1 MFANQ
6 IRPPGFPPIQNN
18 QNRFNQNQGNN
29 FNQNRGTNFNQN
41 RGNNFYQEQVYQ
53 PPTSQPPVYQD
64 YLYQVPA
71 PQMQGVSKTD
81 FENYVKANDAILRN
95 MQKSRPRRNDEKHR
109 ENANEQK
116 EKFYEIFKDMS
127 FEISFMD
134 ALTLMPKFASTL
146 KALIGNKEKLSEMAR
161 TPLNEHCS
169 AVILNNP
176 LPDLGASINLM
187 PFSVWKKLNLP
198 NLTPTC
204 MTLELADRSI
214 SRPIGIAKDVN
225 VKVGVFQ
232 FPADFVVVDFEPDP
246 RVPLILGRCFLKTS
260 RALIEYSVNY
270 NDMTANRIDVVEL
283 ACEEYSQEVLG
294 FSDVIASG
302 NPTPGYDPIVSNS
315 SPTLTPFG
323 DSDFLL
329 LEEADAFLALA
340 DDPTSPEVDE
350 SYYDPEGDILI
361 LEALLNSDPSPPPN
375 QENYLPEIRKELK
388 ICEAKTAKTSVDEP
402 PEVELKD
409 LPPHLEYAF
418 LEDNNKL
425 PVIIAKDLS
434 VDEKAA
440 LIKVLKSRK
449 QAIAWK
455 LSDIKG
461 INPEFCSHKI
471 LMEEDYEPAVQH
483 QRRVNPKIH
492 DVIKKEVEKLLDAG
506 LIYPISD
513 SPWVSPVHCVPKKG
527 GMTVVTNDENELVPT
542 RLVTGWRVCID
553 YRKLNEATR
562 KDHFPLPFMDQM
574 LERLAGNEYYCFLDG
589 FSGYFQIPIDPKD
602 QEKTTFT
609 CPYGTFAY
617 RRMPFGLCN
626 APGTFQRCMMA
637 IFHDMIEK
645 TMEVFMDDFSVFGN
659 SFSTCLSNL
668 ERMLK
673 RCEDTNLAL
682 NWEKSHFMV
691 KEGIVLGHKI
701 SKKGIEV
708 DKAKIDVIAKLP
720 HPTTVKGIRSFL
732 GHAGFYRRFIK
743 DFSKISRPMT
753 HLLEKNTPFI
763 FSEECIQAF
772 QTLKKKLTEA
782 PILIA
787 PNWDQPFELM
797 CDASDYAIGAV
808 LGQRIEKHFR
818 PIHYASKTMT
828 EAESNYTTT
837 EKEMLAVVYAFEKFR
852 SYLIMN
858 KSIVYTDHSALKYLF
873 AKKDA
878 KARLLRW
885 VLLLQ
890 EFDFK
895 VIDTKGAENYAAD
908 HLSRLENPYE
918 NIFDPK
924 EINENFPLETLN
936 MVTSRGDS
944 STPRFADYANYHA
957 GNFIIKGMSTQ
968 QKNKIFKDV
977 KHYFWD
983 DPFLFK
989 TCADQVIQRC
999 VSGQEAVDILTAC
1012 HSGPTGGHYGANYTA
1027 KKVFDSGFYWPTLY
1041 KDAHELV
1048 KNCDSCQRQGKIS
1061 QRDEMP
1067 QNSIQVCE
1075 IFDVWG
1081 IDFMG
1086 PFPSSRG
1093 NKYILVAVDY
1103 LSKWV
1108 EAKAL
1113 PTNDAR
1119 VVVKFLKSLFARFGT
1134 PRAIISDRGT
1144 HFCNDKF
1151 AKVMSKYGVTHRL
1164 ATAYHPQTSGQVEVS
1179 NRGLKRILERTV
1191 GENHAS
1197 WSDRLDDALWA
1208 FRTAFK
1214 TPIEHRAYWALKH
1227 ANFDLKTA
1235 GDHRK
1240 LQLNELNE
1248 LRDQAYENSLIY
1260 KERTKKLHDSKI
1272 KNRIFNV
1279 GDQVLLFNSRLKIFS
1294 GKVKTRW
1301 SDPFTITE
1309 VLPYGTAKLSHS
1321 DGSNFKVN
1329 CHQLKHYFG
1338 GDTPTMVVPD
1348 LQTFPKDE

>member
-1 MFANQ
+1 M
-6 IRPPGFPPIQNN
+6 
-18 QNRFNQNQGNN
+18 
-29 FNQNRGTNFNQN
+29 
-41 RGNNFYQEQVYQ
+41 
-53 PPTSQPPVYQD
+53 
-64 YLYQVPA
+64 
-71 PQMQGVSKTD
+71 
-81 FENYVKANDAILRN
+81 
-95 MQKSRPRRNDEKHR
+95 DECL
-109 ENANEQK
+109 
-116 EKFYEIFKDMS
+116 
-127 FEISFMD
+127 
-134 ALTLMPKFASTL
+134 ALA
-146 KALIGNKEKLSEMAR
+146 
-161 TPLNEHCS
+161 
-169 AVILNNP
+169 
-176 LPDLGASINLM
+176 DLGASINLM

-204 MTLELADRSI
+204 MTLELAD
-214 SRPIGIAKDVN
+214 P
-225 VKVGVFQ
+225 
-232 FPADFVVVDFEPDP
+232 DFVVVDFEPDP
-246 RVPLILGRCFLKTS
+246 RVPLILGRCFLKTG
-260 RALIEYSVNY
+260 RALIDVYEGELTLRVGNEAITYNLDQTSRYSANY

-375 QENYLPEIRKELK
+375 QGNYLPENRKELK
-388 ICEAKTAKTSVDEP
+388 FCEAKTAKSSIDEP

-409 LPPHLEYAF
+409 LPPLLEYAF

-449 QAIAWK
+449 RAIAWK
-455 LSDIKG
+455 LSDIKVITALKFDIEKRRIANMALLIERVDSG
-461 INPEFCSHKI
+461 EEGVVLSHGGLGFC
-471 LMEEDYEPAVQH
+471 
-483 QRRVNPKIH
+483 RV
-492 DVIKKEVEKLLDAG
+492 
-506 LIYPISD
+506 
-513 SPWVSPVHCVPKKG
+513 KG
-527 GMTVVTNDENELVPT
+527 RLSVLGKRG
-542 RLVTGWRVCID
+542 RLVMGWRVCID

-562 KDHFPLPFMDQM
+562 KDHFLFPFMDQM

-609 CPYGTFAY
+609 CPYGMFAY
-617 RRMPFGLCN
+617 HRMPFGLCN
-626 APGTFQRCMMA
+626 APGTFQRCMLA

-645 TMEVFMDDFSVFGN
+645 TME
-659 SFSTCLSNL
+659 
-668 ERMLK
+668 
-673 RCEDTNLAL
+673 
-682 NWEKSHFMV
+682 EKSHFMV
-691 KEGIVLGHKI
+691 KECIVLGHKI
-701 SKKGIEV
+701 SNKGIEV
-708 DKAKIDVIAKLP
+708 NKAKIDVIAKLP

-743 DFSKISRPMT
+743 EFSKKIRPMT

-763 FSEECIQAF
+763 FSEDCIQAF
-772 QTLKKKLTEA
+772 QILKKKLTEA

-787 PNWDQPFELM
+787 PDWDKPFELM

-837 EKEMLAVVYAFEKFR
+837 EKEMLAVVYAFKKFR

-890 EFDFK
+890 EFDFN

-918 NIFDPK
+918 NVLDPK

-936 MVTSRGDS
+936 MVTSRGNP
-944 STPRFADYANYHA
+944 STPWFADYANYHA
-957 GNFIIKGMSTQ
+957 GNFIVKGMSTQ

-989 TCADQVIQRC
+989 TCADQVIRRC

-1012 HSGPTGGHYGANYTA
+1012 HSGPIGGHYGANYTA
-1027 KKVFDSGFYWPTLY
+1027 KKVFDLGFYWPTIY

-1048 KNCDSCQRQGKIS
+1048 KNY
-1061 QRDEMP
+1061 
-1067 QNSIQVCE
+1067 
-1075 IFDVWG
+1075 
-1081 IDFMG
+1081 FMG
-1086 PFPSSRG
+1086 PFSSSRR

-1108 EAKAL
+1108 EAKVF

-1119 VVVKFLKSLFARFGT
+1119 VIVKFLKSLFARFGT

-1179 NRGLKRILERTV
+1179 NSGLKRILERTV
-1191 GENHAS
+1191 RENCAS

-1208 FRTAFK
+1208 FRTAS
-1214 TPIEHRAYWALKH
+1214 
-1227 ANFDLKTA
+1227 
-1235 GDHRK
+1235 
-1240 LQLNELNE
+1240 
-1248 LRDQAYENSLIY
+1248 YENSLIY

-1294 GKVKTRW
+1294 GKLKTRW
-1301 SDPFTITE
+1301 SGPFTITE
-1309 VLPYGTAKLSHS
+1309 VFPYGTAKLSHS

-1329 CHQLKHYFG
+1329 CHRLKHYFR
-1338 GDTPTMVVPD
+1338 GDTPPMVVPD